1 MLFRQRQA
9 AVAIAGGDNH
19 IAKAGVAKGGDNR
32 FPHAAAALNHHAGM
46 GIQLVAVDQALHRDI
61 VGVES
66 GQSAVVVNDGIDGIN
81 YPGRRIDGVKEGHAA
96 LFKRHRDRATANPQ
110 RPYPSHRGGDILRG
124 KGFIDKIQPQFLIQ
138 IVVKTGTEV
147 AWPPASDMQ
156 S

>member
-1 MLFRQRQA
+1 
-9 AVAIAGGDNH
+9 
-19 IAKAGVAKGGDNR
+19 
-32 FPHAAAALNHHAGM
+32 M

-110 RPYPSHRGGDILRG
+110 RPYPSHCGGDILRG
-124 KGFIDKIQPQFLIQ
+124 KGFIDKIQPQLLIQ

-147 AWPPASDMQ
+147 AWPAGQRHAELSFAINHEQCPVRGPAGTVPLRRTRSRDDAP
-156 S
+156 